1 MDRPA
6 IWGGLSI
13 GPAPRCAPGLRCER
27 VGAGPVTMPA
37 ALGMCSYAK
46 ARVTAGAG
54 LPSIRPFAP
63 LSQSCRPRRQGD
75 RPEGVRPPLPPP
87 MSARTRCRKAMQTA
101 PSSPLPGPRRRT
113 GRRRRSVDE
122 RASVWA
128 ARRSVGDRASAPP
141 AVDGFSRRG
150 RREGGVTTRAA
161 GRQGGRALPHPAR
174 PISHPPHPSPSR
186 SRPAMGAVFERHF
199 L

>member
-1 MDRPA
+1 MGRTFHRAHAPLRSRVAVRESRRWAGHDAR
-6 IWGGLSI
+6 
-13 GPAPRCAPGLRCER
+13 GPWHVLIRQSARDCRRRAAVNTPLRAPFAVSAGR
-27 VGAGPVTMPA
+27 V
-37 ALGMCSYAK
+37 
-46 ARVTAGAG
+46 ARVTALRECA
-54 LPSIRPFAP
+54 L
-63 LSQSCRPRRQGD
+63 LS
-75 RPEGVRPPLPPP
+75 PPP

-174 PISHPPHPSPSR
+174 PISHPPHPPHPSPS

-199 L
+199 P